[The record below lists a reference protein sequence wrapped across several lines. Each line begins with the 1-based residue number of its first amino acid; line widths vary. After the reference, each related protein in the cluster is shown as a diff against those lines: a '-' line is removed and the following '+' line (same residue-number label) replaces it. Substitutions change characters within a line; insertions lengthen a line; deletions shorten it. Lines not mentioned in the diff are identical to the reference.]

1 MPNNKETYEDLVHK
15 ELDINTVSDSI
26 SALLEGGEGDDRLPP
41 IEIDLD
47 TYNEEEFFKGID
59 DASYNCGVI
68 TAMLNSGV
76 SEDFVL
82 TYLINKE
89 TIEYNLKTIEMNNAT
104 QVEIAKHQ
112 KVILEREEL

>member
-1 MPNNKETYEDLVHK
+1 MPDNNELHK
-15 ELDINTVSDSI
+15 ELDINTVSDNI
-26 SALLEGGEGDDRLPP
+26 SAFLEEGDVGDKLPP

-47 TYNEEEFFKGID
+47 TYDEEQFMKGID
-59 DASYNCGVI
+59 DASYLSGYI
-68 TAMLNSGV
+68 TGFLNAGV

-89 TIEYNLKTIEMNNAT
+89 TIAYNLETIKLNNAT
-104 QVEIAKHQ
+104 QIEIAKHQ

>member
-1 MPNNKETYEDLVHK
+1 MPNNKELHE

-26 SALLEGGEGDDRLPP
+26 SALLEGDGGDDRLPP

-47 TYNEEEFFKGID
+47 TYDEDKFFNGID
-59 DASYNCGVI
+59 DASYLSGYI
-68 TAMLNSGV
+68 TGLLNAGV

-82 TYLINKE
+82 TFLINEK